1 VRGHG
6 TPSLSEV
13 LAHLG
18 NGKVDEIGS
27 ELLAEAIKAVD
38 TYPGTSGKLVI
49 TIDVENKGEG
59 VFLDASFRTKKPYEP
74 IPKTRVW
81 VDNGQLSLFDP
92 DPKVVTFPGG
102 GPRGGGRGRGP
113 AS

>member
-1 VRGHG
+1 VRGDG
-6 TPSLSEV
+6 SPSLSEV

-27 ELLAEAIKAVD
+27 ELLAEAIAAVAK
-38 TYPGTSGKLVI
+38 YSGTSGKVVV
-49 TIDVENKGEG
+49 TIDIKDVEGHIL
-59 VFLDASFRTKKPYEP
+59 VDASFRTKKPYEP
-74 IPKTRVW
+74 IPATRIW

-92 DPKVVTFPGG
+92 DPQVIHMHTPR
-102 GPRGGGRGRGP
+102 GPRGKGP